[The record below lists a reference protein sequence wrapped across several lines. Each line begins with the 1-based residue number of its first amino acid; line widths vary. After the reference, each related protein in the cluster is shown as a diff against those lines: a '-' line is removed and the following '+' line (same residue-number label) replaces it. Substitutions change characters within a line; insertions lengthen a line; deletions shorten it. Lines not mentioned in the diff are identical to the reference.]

1 MFKKIQVILL
11 VSVTVMLF
19 GCYNSEKDFRE
30 KRIKSSKDAF
40 KKISQKVIPKGK
52 VFTLPECI
60 KLALEQNL
68 DLKVFALRE
77 AVNRER
83 KTAAMLGMLPELNA
97 SMDATHRNNDPG
109 SSSENIKTGAQTFA
123 PSKSAEKDEADFK
136 IEMALSTLD
145 FGLAY
150 FNASQAHD
158 RTILAKQQTRRAAQN
173 LKLDVVKTY
182 LKVAAAQ
189 DAIEATEALLKKC
202 DKIQDTIL
210 ELRKSKTISGMR
222 LLDESKRFY
231 RLEKRLMTYRR
242 SYNNACIELRSLMGY
257 LPINKI
263 RVDTSALKKI
273 TVVDLPDIETLER
286 IALVERPELYQLDIQ
301 TSITI
306 TEARKAILMMF
317 PNVRA
322 FADFNNSSNKFLY
335 HQSWWEI
342 GVRAAYNL
350 LKLPQQVSKYYAI
363 ESEADELAMRTMAL
377 SIGVMSQVRI
387 AQANLEDVRE
397 RYELNNKIYQAYSEY
412 LKIALQN
419 YQAGGAL
426 SRLKISRL
434 ELETAET
441 QIDRLLSLSNYYLAY
456 YRMLNTVGV
465 ASLDKDTVKTIM
477 AEINRADR
485 LKKERKEALA
495 RAGQKLKDTSDT
507 FNGVPLKDNTIT
519 KTERERLN
527 NLLANLEE

>member
-1 MFKKIQVILL
+1 
-11 VSVTVMLF
+11 MLF
-19 GCYNSEKDFRE
+19 GCYSSEEEFRAE
-30 KRIKSSKDAF
+30 RIKKA
-40 KKISQKVIPKGK
+40 KKHYEEISQKVIPDGK

-83 KTAAMLGMLPELNA
+83 KTAAMLGMLPELNV
-97 SMDATHRNNDPG
+97 SMDATSRNNDAG

-123 PSKSAEKDEADFK
+123 PSKSSEKDEVAFK
-136 IEMALSTLD
+136 IDMALSTLD

-150 FNASQAHD
+150 FNSSQAHD
-158 RTILAKQQTRRAAQN
+158 RVILAKQQHRRAAQN

-189 DAIEATEALLKKC
+189 DAIETTEKLIKKC
-202 DKIQDTIL
+202 HDIQDTIT
-210 ELRKSKTISGMR
+210 ELSKTKRISPMR
-222 LLDESKRFY
+222 LLDERKRFI

-263 RVDTSALKKI
+263 RVNTSALKEI
-273 TVVDLPDIETLER
+273 TVVDLPNIDTLEK

-301 TSITI
+301 VNITV
-306 TEARKAILMMF
+306 TEARKTILMMF

-342 GVRAAYNL
+342 GIKAAYNL
-350 LKLPQQVSKYYAI
+350 LKLPEQVAKYYSI
-363 ESEADELAMRTMAL
+363 ETEADELAMRTLAL

-387 AQANLEDVRE
+387 AQANLDDVKE
-397 RYELNNKIYQAYSEY
+397 RYELDNKVYQAYADH
-412 LKIALQN
+412 LKVALQN
-419 YQAGGAL
+419 YQSGGAL
-426 SRLKISRL
+426 SKLEINRL

-441 QIDRLLSLSNYYLAY
+441 EIDRLLALSNYYLSY

-465 ASLDKDTVKTIM
+465 TSLDKDTVGTIL
-477 AEINRADR
+477 AEIQRSDR
-485 LKKERKEALA
+485 LKAEKKEQMA
-495 RAGQKLKDTSDT
+495 RASKIIKDTSDS
-507 FNGVPLKDNTIT
+507 FNGIDVKDNTT
-519 KTERERLN
+519 TETERARLDK
-527 NLLANLEE
+527 LLADAQ